1 MQKRKNL
8 LVKILNHINNNNIKI
23 IQLTTNTNTQR
34 RLLNH
39 EGTSPRLIW

>member
-23 IQLTTNTNTQR
+23 IQLTTNTNT
-34 RLLNH
+34 
-39 EGTSPRLIW
+39 